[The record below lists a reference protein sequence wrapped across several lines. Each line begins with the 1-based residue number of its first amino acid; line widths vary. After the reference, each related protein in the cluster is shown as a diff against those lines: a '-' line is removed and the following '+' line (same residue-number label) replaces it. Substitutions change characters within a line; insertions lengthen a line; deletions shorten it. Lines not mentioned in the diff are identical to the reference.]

1 MIKIFYDVETTGTKS
16 SKHSIHQLSGIV
28 EVDGA
33 ISEEFNYKVRP
44 HPKAEITKEAMVACG
59 KTEKEILAYP
69 EIGIVF
75 AAFTNL
81 LKKYVNPYEKTSK
94 AWLIG
99 FNNRSFDDLFLRMF
113 FELNKNPYYNSWFWS
128 DSIDVLCL
136 ASEYL
141 MDRRT
146 SMPSFKLKR
155 VALELGLSV
164 DENEL
169 HDALFDARLT
179 RDIYRIVTG
188 IEYEL

>member
-1 MIKIFYDVETTGTKS
+1 MVKIFYDVETTGTKPN
-16 SKHSIHQLSGIV
+16 KHSIHQLSGII
-28 EVDGA
+28 EVDGVIA
-33 ISEEFNYKVRP
+33 EEFNYKVRP
-44 HPKAEITKEAMVACG
+44 HPKAEITKEAMSVCG

-69 EIGIVF
+69 EMGIVF

-155 VALELGLSV
+155 VASELGLSV

-169 HDALFDARLT
+169 HDALFDARIT

>member
-1 MIKIFYDVETTGTKS
+1 MVKIFYDVETTGTKS
-16 SKHSIHQLSGIV
+16 NKHSIHQLSGIV
-28 EVDGA
+28 EVDGVVA
-33 ISEEFNYKVRP
+33 EEFNYKVRP
-44 HPKAEITKEAMVACG
+44 HPKAEITKEAMSVCG

-69 EIGIVF
+69 EMGIVF
-75 AAFTNL
+75 AAFSNL

-155 VALELGLSV
+155 VALELGLLV

-169 HDALFDARLT
+169 HDALFDARIT

-188 IEYEL
+188 IEIEL

>member
-1 MIKIFYDVETTGTKS
+1 MVKIFYDVETTGTKPN
-16 SKHSIHQLSGIV
+16 KHSIHQLSGII
-28 EVDGA
+28 EVDGV

-44 HPKAEITKEAMVACG
+44 HPKAEITKEAMSVCG

-69 EIGIVF
+69 EMGIVF

-169 HDALFDARLT
+169 HDALFDARIT

>member
-1 MIKIFYDVETTGTKS
+1 MVKIFYDVETTGTKS
-16 SKHSIHQLSGIV
+16 NKHSIHQLSGIV
-28 EVDGA
+28 EVDGV

-44 HPKAEITKEAMVACG
+44 HPKAEITKEAMSVCG

-169 HDALFDARLT
+169 HDALFDARIT

>member
-1 MIKIFYDVETTGTKS
+1 MVKIFYDVETTGTKPN
-16 SKHSIHQLSGIV
+16 KHSIHQLSGIV
-28 EVDGA
+28 EVDGVIA
-33 ISEEFNYKVRP
+33 EEFNYKVRP
-44 HPKAEITKEAMVACG
+44 HPKAEITKEAMSVCG
-59 KTEKEILAYP
+59 KTEKEILTYP

-113 FELNKNPYYNSWFWS
+113 FELNKNQYYNSWFWS

-169 HDALFDARLT
+169 HDALFDARIT

>member
-1 MIKIFYDVETTGTKS
+1 MVKIFYDVETTGTKS
-16 SKHSIHQLSGIV
+16 NKHSIHQLSGIV
-28 EVDGA
+28 EVDGV
-33 ISEEFNYKVRP
+33 ISEEFNYKARP
-44 HPKAEITKEAMVACG
+44 HPKAEITKEAMSVCG

-69 EIGIVF
+69 EMGIVF

-169 HDALFDARLT
+169 HDALFDARIT

>member
-1 MIKIFYDVETTGTKS
+1 MVKIFYDVETTGTKPN
-16 SKHSIHQLSGIV
+16 KHSIHQLSGIV
-28 EVDGA
+28 EVDGV

-44 HPKAEITKEAMVACG
+44 HPKAEITKEAMSVCG

-69 EIGIVF
+69 EMGIVF
-75 AAFTNL
+75 ATFTNL

-155 VALELGLSV
+155 VALELGLPV

-169 HDALFDARLT
+169 HDALFDARIT

>member
-1 MIKIFYDVETTGTKS
+1 MVKIFYDVETTGTKS
-16 SKHSIHQLSGIV
+16 NKHSIHQLSGIV
-28 EVDGA
+28 EADGVVA
-33 ISEEFNYKVRP
+33 EEFNYKVRP
-44 HPKAEITKEAMVACG
+44 HPKAEITKEAMSVCG

-69 EIGIVF
+69 EISIVF
-75 AAFTNL
+75 VAFSNL

-169 HDALFDARLT
+169 HDALFDARIT

>member
-1 MIKIFYDVETTGTKS
+1 MVKIFYDVETTGTKS
-16 SKHSIHQLSGIV
+16 NRHSIHQLSGII
-28 EVDGA
+28 EVDGV
-33 ISEEFNYKVRP
+33 IVEEFNYKVRP
-44 HPKAEITKEAMVACG
+44 HPKAEITKEAMSVCG

-69 EIGIVF
+69 ESSIVF

-81 LKKYVNPYEKTSK
+81 LKKYVDPYEKTSK

-155 VALELGLSV
+155 VALELGLLV

-169 HDALFDARLT
+169 HDALFDARIT